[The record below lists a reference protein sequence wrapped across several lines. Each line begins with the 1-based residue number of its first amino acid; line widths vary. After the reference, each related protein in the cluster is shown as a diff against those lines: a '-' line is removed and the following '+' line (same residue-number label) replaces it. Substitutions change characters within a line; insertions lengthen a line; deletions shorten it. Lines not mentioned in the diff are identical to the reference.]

1 MEKEDIPNKAHPL
14 SPPSPTIRNRIIWNH
29 VNEISHNNQYSY
41 WATKRMADRRRYVS
55 SKGGII

>member
-14 SPPSPTIRNRIIWNH
+14 SPPSPTIWNRIIWNH

-41 WATKRMADRRRYVS
+41 WATKGMADRRRYVS
-55 SKGGII
+55 